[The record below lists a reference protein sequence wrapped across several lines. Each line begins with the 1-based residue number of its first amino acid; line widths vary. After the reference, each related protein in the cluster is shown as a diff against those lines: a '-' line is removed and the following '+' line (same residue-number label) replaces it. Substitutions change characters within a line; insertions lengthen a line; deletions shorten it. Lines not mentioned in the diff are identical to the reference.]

1 MCAFIIIAVV
11 FTYSIKV
18 TPSFAMIEVSLP
30 HGCDASRGKGPPW
43 SLFFERNQVWDYS
56 TKDEAHLHR
65 QSSLRPAY
73 AYGLKLPNKEP
84 VVIPLLHLP
93 LLTPAPWMGGTGV
106 HKRIVV
112 FYNVESTIVS
122 SNSMDSCSIID

>member
-1 MCAFIIIAVV
+1 MV
-11 FTYSIKV
+11 
-18 TPSFAMIEVSLP
+18 AMHLGARDHPEVCLL
-30 HGCDASRGKGPPW
+30 RGTKSGTT
-43 SLFFERNQVWDYS
+43 S

-65 QSSLRPAY
+65 QSSLCPAY

-93 LLTPAPWMGGTGV
+93 LLTPALWMGGTGV